1 MSELK
6 LKVKKSVLKRK
17 LDGVTVAGYYGRVIT
32 NGKKTF
38 DEIARSSAK
47 NTTLH
52 PKEASLAAELLLEGV
67 AEELKQ
73 GYIVDLGPLGT
84 IYPAVNSPWK
94 RDADDLTLSEM
105 KPKVNYAASRG
116 IASAIRGADLGWA
129 TEKDEKEGTE
139 TPSDDDDITQSN
151 DNTGGDNTGGDDNG
165 SQGGGSGTGG
175 DNTGGTGGGDNG
187 GGDPDPG
194 DDQD

>member
-1 MSELK
+1 MADLK
-6 LKVKKSVLKRK
+6 LKIKKTLLKRK
-17 LDGVTVAGYYGRVIT
+17 LDGVTVPGYYGRVIT

-94 RDADDLTLSEM
+94 QDPDELSLSEM
-105 KPKVNYAASRG
+105 KPKVNYSSSRG
-116 IASAIRGADLGWA
+116 IAAAVKGADLAWA
-129 TEKDEKEGTE
+129 TDKDEKEGTE
-139 TPSDDDDITQSN
+139 TPADDDEENITPSGGGGSSEQGG
-151 DNTGGDNTGGDDNG
+151 NTGDDNQGGGGDD
-165 SQGGGSGTGG
+165 SLE
-175 DNTGGTGGGDNG
+175 
-187 GGDPDPG
+187 P
-194 DDQD
+194 